1 MPVNLA
7 PLPVFNPIEGIKL
20 GTTAAGIK
28 TVGRKDLVV
37 IEIAPQASVAGVF
50 TRNAFCAAPVQI
62 AKEHLSQTSPRY
74 LVINTGNANAGTGQ
88 AGLAAAK
95 TTCAELARLTGVAAN
110 QVLPFS
116 TGVIGE
122 PLPLVES
129 LLPALPAALANLN
142 SQGWAEA
149 AEGIMTTDTAP
160 KGATASC
167 VIDGQEIKISGIA
180 KGSGMIQPNM
190 ATMLAYVATDA
201 KIEASL
207 LQELLSELNELT
219 FNRVSVDGDTS
230 TNDSCILIATGS
242 SAEITSVNNA
252 SLNTFKDCLYQV
264 LLTLAQSLVR
274 DGEGATKFIT
284 VSVEE
289 ALTEQE
295 AKQAA
300 FTVANSPLVKT
311 AFFASDANWGRLL
324 AALGRTPELTDLN
337 LDQVSVYLDNCLLV
351 EQGGRAASYTE
362 TAGSQIM
369 QQKEINVTFRLG
381 RGQAK
386 AQVFT
391 CDLSHEYVSI
401 NADYRS

>member
-7 PLPVFNPIEGIKL
+7 PLPNFFAIAGLQL
-20 GTTAAGIK
+20 GTASAGIK
-28 TVGRKDLVV
+28 TPGRKDLVL

-50 TRNAFCAAPVQI
+50 TRNAFCAAPVQV
-62 AKEHLSQTSPRY
+62 AKEHLSQASPRY
-74 LVINTGNANAGTGQ
+74 LVINTGNANAGTGE

-95 TTCAELARLTGVAAN
+95 ATCAEVAKLTGVAAN

-122 PLPLVES
+122 PLPLIEK

-142 SQGWAEA
+142 SLGWADA
-149 AEGIMTTDTAP
+149 AEGIMTTDIAP
-160 KGATASC
+160 KGATASYT
-167 VIDGQEIKISGIA
+167 INGQEVKISGIA

-190 ATMLAYVATDA
+190 ATMLAYIATDA
-201 KIEASL
+201 KIEANL
-207 LQELLSELNELT
+207 LQEVLSELNELT
-219 FNRVSVDGDTS
+219 FNRVTVDGDTS
-230 TNDSCILIATGS
+230 TNDSCILVATGT
-242 SAEITSVNNA
+242 SAEITPA
-252 SLNTFKDCLYQV
+252 SEGFASFKACLHQL

-284 VSVEE
+284 VSVEA

-324 AALGRTPELTDLN
+324 AALGRAPGLEDLN
-337 LDQVSVYLDNCLLV
+337 INQVSVHLDDCLLV
-351 EQGGRAASYTE
+351 EKGGRAASYTE
-362 TAGSQIM
+362 EQGSKIM
-369 QQKEINVTFRLG
+369 QQEEISVTFNLG
-381 RGQAK
+381 RGQAAAK
-386 AQVFT
+386 VYT
-391 CDLSHEYVSI
+391 CDFSHDYVSI